1 MRIHLEPSQELR
13 AMARVA
19 FPNYRGRTYQID
31 ASGTVDVRSYWS
43 GGSRDT
49 FVAVNLATRRT
60 LAVPQN
66 GTPFDGGP
74 IALDGVAI
82 PEGYVI
88 IEHSISCGR
97 DVGITFHVHP
107 NAAAQFLPLPVDVT
121 DDQLAVLRY
130 TAQLKNTYAGETDIR
145 YREAARDTGI
155 TRERWTIAQAE
166 LRERRMLNA
175 ANAITPSG
183 RNAAQPIH

>member
-1 MRIHLEPSQELR
+1 MHLEPTAELR

-19 FPNYRGRTYQID
+19 FPSYNGRTYELD
-31 ASGTVDVRSYWS
+31 ASGVVDVRSYWS

-74 IALDGVAI
+74 IARDGVAI
-82 PEGYVI
+82 PLGFAIV
-88 IEHSISCGR
+88 EHSIFCGR

-107 NAAAQFLPLPVDVT
+107 NAAAQLLPLPIDVS
-121 DDQLAVLRY
+121 DDQRTVLKY
-130 TAQLKNTYAGETDIR
+130 TARLKNTYGGESDIR
-145 YREAARDTGI
+145 YREAARDTAI
-155 TRERWTIAQAE
+155 TRERWTIAQAQ

-183 RNAAQPIH
+183 RNAAN